1 MNDMEEEID
10 RIEKI
15 SYMKI
20 NNHYNSQIAY
30 TIKQG
35 YTCIVYITRF
45 EMKSAL
51 NELLAF
57 LGRPAISSKCWEA
70 ISIYCRHVAPSGDHA
85 KALFYTT
92 INMYHELLHHTYE
105 TITYFHKC

>member
-35 YTCIVYITRF
+35 YTCIVYITCV
-45 EMKSAL
+45 
-51 NELLAF
+51 
-57 LGRPAISSKCWEA
+57 P
-70 ISIYCRHVAPSGDHA
+70 
-85 KALFYTT
+85 LFYSICKWWSLKTGST
-92 INMYHELLHHTYE
+92 VVCFSMQPT
-105 TITYFHKC
+105 

>member
-10 RIEKI
+10 RTQKI

-20 NNHYNSQIAY
+20 NNHYINSQIAY

-45 EMKSAL
+45 AMTCAL
-51 NELLAF
+51 NAV
-57 LGRPAISSKCWEA
+57 G
-70 ISIYCRHVAPSGDHA
+70 
-85 KALFYTT
+85 
-92 INMYHELLHHTYE
+92 
-105 TITYFHKC
+105 

>member
-15 SYMKI
+15 SYIKI

-35 YTCIVYITRF
+35 YTRIVYITRF
-45 EMKSAL
+45 EMKCAL
-51 NELLAF
+51 N
-57 LGRPAISSKCWEA
+57 AI
-70 ISIYCRHVAPSGDHA
+70 G
-85 KALFYTT
+85 
-92 INMYHELLHHTYE
+92 
-105 TITYFHKC
+105 

>member
-51 NELLAF
+51 NARLRRRSRRLVAGYPGNRSWARSPVA
-57 LGRPAISSKCWEA
+57 GR
-70 ISIYCRHVAPSGDHA
+70 CR
-85 KALFYTT
+85 
-92 INMYHELLHHTYE
+92 
-105 TITYFHKC
+105 

>member
-35 YTCIVYITRF
+35 YTCRPIVYITRF
-45 EMKSAL
+45 EMKCAL
-51 NELLAF
+51 NAV
-57 LGRPAISSKCWEA
+57 G
-70 ISIYCRHVAPSGDHA
+70 
-85 KALFYTT
+85 
-92 INMYHELLHHTYE
+92 
-105 TITYFHKC
+105 

>member
-35 YTCIVYITRF
+35 YTCIVYTSKEPVCPRV
-45 EMKSAL
+45 
-51 NELLAF
+51 ELILKIIIIF
-57 LGRPAISSKCWEA
+57 LGFIKSKPC
-70 ISIYCRHVAPSGDHA
+70 
-85 KALFYTT
+85 
-92 INMYHELLHHTYE
+92 
-105 TITYFHKC
+105 

>member
-10 RIEKI
+10 RLEKI

-45 EMKSAL
+45 EMKCAL
-51 NELLAF
+51 NAV
-57 LGRPAISSKCWEA
+57 G
-70 ISIYCRHVAPSGDHA
+70 
-85 KALFYTT
+85 
-92 INMYHELLHHTYE
+92 
-105 TITYFHKC
+105 

>member
-1 MNDMEEEID
+1 MVPPINMVHEINDRKNNKIETHRRWMNDMEEEID

-35 YTCIVYITRF
+35 YTCIVYI
-45 EMKSAL
+45 
-51 NELLAF
+51 
-57 LGRPAISSKCWEA
+57 GAIA
-70 ISIYCRHVAPSGDHA
+70 MP
-85 KALFYTT
+85 T
-92 INMYHELLHHTYE
+92 E
-105 TITYFHKC
+105 TESRYSNI

>member
-20 NNHYNSQIAY
+20 NNHYNYNHYNSQIAY

-45 EMKSAL
+45 EMKSVL
-51 NELLAF
+51 NAV
-57 LGRPAISSKCWEA
+57 G
-70 ISIYCRHVAPSGDHA
+70 
-85 KALFYTT
+85 
-92 INMYHELLHHTYE
+92 
-105 TITYFHKC
+105 

>member
-35 YTCIVYITRF
+35 CTCIVYITRF

-51 NELLAF
+51 NAVGYACIRNKYYYF
-57 LGRPAISSKCWEA
+57 LRK
-70 ISIYCRHVAPSGDHA
+70 
-85 KALFYTT
+85 T
-92 INMYHELLHHTYE
+92 
-105 TITYFHKC
+105 